1 MKIAAKHL
9 QDCLIIGIISSYN
22 FWHLSDVVFD
32 STTIFTKN
40 QNKLTAFE
48 VIAMTNE
55 QLYNLWCEKAT
66 DDPDILNEL
75 KGIKG
80 NKEEIA
86 ERFAV
91 SLKFGTAGLRGIIGA
106 GTNRMNV
113 YTVRQAT
120 QGLADYC
127 NEDFNEPSVAIAYDS
142 RIKSDVFARVAAA
155 CLAANGIKVYIYP
168 ELMPTPMLS
177 YAVRALNCD
186 AGIVVTASHNPA
198 KYNGYKVY
206 GSDGCQMTIDAADR
220 VLSNIEKVDMFSGTK
235 TMDFDEGI
243 KSGMIEYI
251 SDDVYNGY
259 LNAVKACGIHT
270 DCVSTSGMKVVYT
283 PLNGTG
289 NRPIRDILRMI
300 GVKDVVVVPE
310 QEKPDGNFPTCP
322 FPNPEIKEALALG
335 IELSK
340 KEKPDLLLASD
351 PDADRMGIAV
361 PDKNGEF
368 VLFSGNE
375 VGALL
380 LEYICKERTA
390 LGTMPENPIT
400 IKTIVTTDIIQKI
413 ADEYGVEM
421 IEVLTG
427 FKFIG
432 EQIGFLEEKG
442 EEDRIIFGFEE
453 SYGYLGGSYVRDKDA
468 VIASMLVC
476 EMTAFYKTKGISLI
490 EARDNL
496 YAKYGNFVHTQ
507 KSFVC
512 EGLSGMEK
520 MASIMDELRNNPPSE
535 ISGFKVVK
543 FSDYQTSKSVD
554 YASGQTSDI
563 TLPKSN
569 VLSFV
574 LENGAKVILRPSG
587 TEPKIKAYYTT
598 ISEKREDASALEE
611 QISKDFASIIGF

>member
-1 MKIAAKHL
+1 
-9 QDCLIIGIISSYN
+9 
-22 FWHLSDVVFD
+22 
-32 STTIFTKN
+32 
-40 QNKLTAFE
+40 
-48 VIAMTNE
+48 MTNE
-55 QLYNLWCEKAT
+55 QLYTLWCEKAI
-66 DDPDILNEL
+66 DDPDLIKEL
-75 KGIKG
+75 KDIKG
-80 NKEEIA
+80 NEDEIK

-127 NEDFNEPSVAIAYDS
+127 NEDFSSPKVAIAYDS
-142 RIKSDVFARVAAA
+142 RIKSDVFAKEAAA

-177 YAVRALNCD
+177 YAVRALGCD
-186 AGIVVTASHNPA
+186 SGIVITASHNPA

-206 GSDGCQMTIDAADR
+206 GSDGCQMTIDAANR
-220 VLSNIEKVDMFSGTK
+220 VLKNIESVDIFDGAK
-235 TMDFDEGI
+235 TMDFDEGV

-251 SDDVYNGY
+251 GDDVYNGY
-259 LNAVKACGIHT
+259 LEAVKACGIHT
-270 DCVSTSGMKVVYT
+270 DCVADSGMKVVYT

-289 NRPIRDILRMI
+289 NRPIRDILKMI

-310 QEKPDGNFPTCP
+310 QEHPDGNFPTCP

-380 LEYICKERTA
+380 LEYICKEKTA
-390 LGTMPENPIT
+390 LGTMPKNPIT
-400 IKTIVTTDIIQKI
+400 IKTIVSTDIIQKI

-442 EEDRIIFGFEE
+442 EEDRFIFGFEE

-468 VIASMLVC
+468 VIASMLIC
-476 EMTAFYKTKGISLI
+476 EMTAFYKTKGVSLI
-490 EARDNL
+490 EARENM
-496 YAKYGNFVHTQ
+496 YKKYGNFVHTQ

-520 MASIMDELRNNPPSE
+520 MASIMDDLRNNPPSV
-535 ISGFKVVK
+535 ISGIKVVK
-543 FSDYQTSKSVD
+543 FADYEKSVAVD
-554 YASGQTSDI
+554 YISGEKSEI
-563 TLPKSN
+563 HLPKSN
-569 VLSFV
+569 VLSFG

-598 ISEKREDASALEE
+598 IADRREDAQALEE
-611 QISKDFASIIGF
+611 KISKDFAAIIGF